1 MQRLDDG
8 INASES
14 EYTLES
20 EEEEVSEE
28 DYFSEDEVGEKLENP
43 ESLVS
48 SMNQRKQW
56 IEKLNLDLDEFW

>member
-14 EYTLES
+14 DYTLES

-28 DYFSEDEVGEKLENP
+28 DYFSEDEVGDKLENP

-48 SMNQRKQW
+48 SINQRKR
-56 IEKLNLDLDEFW
+56 